1 MVQGM
6 SEDRLSRIANH
17 LDSYV
22 EQGRIPC
29 AVCLVNRRGRETF
42 FHSVGNCDAENNRE
56 VQRDTVF
63 RIYSMTKPIT
73 SVALMMLYE
82 RGKFQLDDPVSK
94 YVPSWKNLQVY
105 ESGEGDKIQTRPA
118 KSPMTIKHLL
128 THTAGLTY
136 GFMNNHP
143 VDSLYRQRGVE
154 GGASSYTLED
164 MMEHLSGMPLL
175 YDPGTLWRYSVAT
188 DVCGYLVQL
197 FGDRD
202 LDEFID
208 EEICTPLGL
217 EETGFCVQEGSADRL
232 AACYQHTP
240 DGYVLQDARENS
252 RYLQRPSYLSGGG
265 GMVSTIDEYQ
275 RFAQMLLNHGE
286 FRGVRILGRK
296 TVEYMASNHLPGNSD
311 LAGMGQPVFSETSF
325 EGIGFGLGFSV
336 VIDPPAASV
345 LDSKGE
351 FAWGGAASTYFWID
365 PVERLTTVFMTQL
378 LPSSAW
384 PIRRE
389 LKTLVYQS
397 LVD

>member
-6 SEDRLSRIANH
+6 SEDRLQRISNH
-17 LDSYV
+17 LDAYV
-22 EQGRIPC
+22 EQDRIPC

-42 FHSVGNCDAENNRE
+42 FHAVGNCDVENSRN
-56 VQRDTVF
+56 VQRDTIF

-82 RGKFQLDDPVSK
+82 RGKFQLDDPVAK
-94 YVPSWKNLQVY
+94 YVPSWKDLRVY
-105 ESGEGDKIQTRPA
+105 ESGEGDKIQTRPS

-143 VDSLYRQRGVE
+143 IDSLYRRRGVE
-154 GGASSYTLED
+154 GGGSSYTLED
-164 MMEHLSGMPLL
+164 MMEHLSGIPLL

-202 LDEFID
+202 LDEFIE
-208 EEICTPLGL
+208 EEICSPLGL
-217 EETGFCVQEGSADRL
+217 DETGFRVREESADRL

-240 DGYVLQDARENS
+240 DGYVLQDASENS
-252 RYLQRPSYLSGGG
+252 RYLRRPAYLSGGG

-275 RFAQMLLNHGE
+275 RFAQMLLNNGE

-296 TVEYMASNHLPGNSD
+296 TVEYMASNHLPNNSD

-365 PVERLTTVFMTQL
+365 PVENLTAVFMTQL
-378 LPSSAW
+378 LPSSTW

-389 LKTLVYQS
+389 LKTLVYQA